1 MRTQREKTP
10 VFFTVVKYAENKI
23 RRNHFGCAVSVPM
36 CATAPAASLHS
47 LAVVRNGN
55 SVRITRSL
63 PPPTPPPLL
72 LDVGAL
78 TWDPGDRRARTRI
91 F

>member
-1 MRTQREKTP
+1 MP
-10 VFFTVVKYAENKI
+10 VFFTMVKYAENKI
-23 RRNHFGCAVSVPM
+23 RRNHLGCAVSVPM

-63 PPPTPPPLL
+63 PPPPHRLCFSMSGPSLGTLET
-72 LDVGAL
+72 GG
-78 TWDPGDRRARTRI
+78 PGLESSSS
-91 F
+91 

>member
-23 RRNHFGCAVSVPM
+23 RRNHFGCAVSVPT

-63 PPPTPPPLL
+63 PPPPTAFASRCRGPHLGPWRPE
-72 LDVGAL
+72 GQ
-78 TWDPGDRRARTRI
+78 G
-91 F
+91 